1 MKRAVFLLV
10 SPLLL
15 ALLGATIVHT
25 PTLFTVHAN
34 ATRIVQKQKQVDERI
49 IGNRNSGIYH
59 WPGCPSYNR
68 IAPRNRVY
76 FKTRAEAEQAGYRA
90 ARNC

>member
-1 MKRAVFLLV
+1 MKRTVFLIA

-15 ALLGATIVHT
+15 ALLGAAIVHT
-25 PTLFTVHAN
+25 PTLFTGHAS
-34 ATRIVQKQKQVDERI
+34 AFTIVQKQKQVDERI

-68 IAPRNRVY
+68 IALRNRVY
-76 FKTRAEAEQAGYRA
+76 FKTRAEAERAGYRA

>member
-1 MKRAVFLLV
+1 MKRAVFLIA

-15 ALLGATIVHT
+15 ALLGAIIIHT
-25 PTLFTVHAN
+25 PSLFTSHAG
-34 ATRIVQKQKQVDERI
+34 ATTAVQKQKQVDERI

-59 WPGCPSYNR
+59 WPGCPSYDR
-68 IAPRNRVY
+68 VAPKNRVY
-76 FKTRAEAEQAGYRA
+76 FKTLAEAERAGYRA

>member
-1 MKRAVFLLV
+1 MKKSAFLIA

-15 ALLGATIVHT
+15 ALLGATIAHK
-25 PTLFTVHAN
+25 PTLFTSHAG
-34 ATRIVQKQKQVDERI
+34 AAAVVQKQKQVDERI

-59 WPGCPSYNR
+59 WPGCPSYSR
-68 IAPRNRVY
+68 IAPKNRVY
-76 FKTRAEAEQAGYRA
+76 FKTRTEAERAGYRA

>member
-1 MKRAVFLLV
+1 MKRATFLIA

-15 ALLGATIVHT
+15 ALLVATIVHKSA
-25 PTLFTVHAN
+25 LFTGHAG
-34 ATRIVQKQKQVDERI
+34 ATAVVQKQKQVDERI

-68 IAPRNRVY
+68 IAPKNRVY
-76 FKTRAEAEQAGYRA
+76 FKTRTEAERAGYRA

>member
-1 MKRAVFLLV
+1 MKRAVFLIA

-25 PTLFTVHAN
+25 PNLFTDHAN
-34 ATRIVQKQKQVDERI
+34 ATTVVQTQRQVDERI
-49 IGNRNSGIYH
+49 IGNRDSGIYH
-59 WPGCPSYNR
+59 WSGCPSYNR

-76 FKTRAEAEQAGYRA
+76 FKTRAEAERDGYRA